1 MFAIY
6 MGSMIPVG
14 KSSIIHMALVCQN
27 AYFSIFQFGQI
38 PLTMSG
44 FGSLSNSN
52 GFNSLNEQN

>member
-1 MFAIY
+1 MLGIY
-6 MGSMIPVG
+6 MGFLTPVG

-27 AYFSIFQFGQI
+27 AYFSIFQFDQI

-44 FGSLSNSN
+44 LGSLSHSN